1 MDPAKLT
8 GRQMTAIGA
17 PRMKTLAT
25 TASPPRTSVTRP
37 SVTERTTSRR
47 SSFLPVLFIVSL
59 LIPIFFH
66 VGEVRLAPFLIV
78 LVMVFLPLLVM
89 WLDGQA
95 GPRILPDY
103 LIAFSCLWATLA
115 LFHAQGL
122 GASLEPAGVIW
133 IQTFG
138 SYLLGRMFVRSTR
151 QLQAVALVYGLAV
164 LALLPFAVF
173 ESLTSRPLYLEI
185 FSHLGSTYD
194 ATVMDARWGLTR
206 VQGAFEHPILFGI
219 FVTSLFALVFYQ
231 VRHAKWRLILLL
243 ALPAIVATGFLSL
256 STGALLCL
264 FVQFG
269 LIAWDWIFKNH
280 PKRWQVLMMLV
291 VAGYVMVDLLSD
303 RTPFH
308 VFVDYLTF
316 NSGSAYNRILI
327 WQYGSAEVWRHPFFG
342 IGLGDW
348 IRPWWMSPS
357 MDNFWLVIAV
367 RYGMPAFLALAAAI
381 LIIVTRV
388 GKAGN
393 LDQTQGDLRTGLVIS
408 IIGLLVAIG
417 SVHLW
422 NASFTWLMFL
432 IGSAVWLTDA
442 SLLPKPA
449 NSEVARSKPRTAAVP
464 HRPVSSPRR
473 PPLYSPNA
481 ARAASSL
488 KRRRTLFGGDRA

>member
-1 MDPAKLT
+1 
-8 GRQMTAIGA
+8 
-17 PRMKTLAT
+17 MKTSAT
-25 TASPPRTSVTRP
+25 TAPPFRASALTRP
-37 SVTERTTSRR
+37 SLPERAGARR
-47 SSFLPVLFIVSL
+47 SSFFPIIFIVSL
-59 LIPIFFH
+59 LIPVFFH

-78 LVMVFLPLLVM
+78 LVLLFLPLLVM
-89 WLDGQA
+89 WLAGRA

-103 LIAFSCLWATLA
+103 LIAITCIWSTLA
-115 LFHAQGL
+115 LLYAQGL

-138 SYLLGRMFVRSTR
+138 GYLLGRMFVRSTR

-164 LALLPFAVF
+164 LALLPFAAF

-185 FSHLGSTYD
+185 FSNLGPTYD

-231 VRHAKWRLILLL
+231 VRHAKWRLLFLL

-269 LIAWDWIFKNH
+269 LIAWDWLFRNY

-291 VAGYVMVDLLSD
+291 AAGYVIIDLLSD

-327 WQYGSAEVWRHPFFG
+327 WRYGSAEVWRHPLLG

-348 IRPWWMSPS
+348 LRPWWMSPS

-367 RYGMPAFLALAAAI
+367 RYGIPAFLALAAAI

-393 LDQTQGDLRTGLVIS
+393 LDVTQRDLRTGLVIS
-408 IIGLLVAIG
+408 IVGVLVAIG

-422 NASFTWLMFL
+422 NASFAWVMFL
-432 IGSAVWLTDA
+432 IGSAVWLAEGSAT
-442 SLLPKPA
+442 PKA
-449 NSEVARSKPRTAAVP
+449 VRSGLRIGTAD
-464 HRPVSSPRR
+464 RPRR

-488 KRRRTLFGGDRA
+488 KRRRTLPGGDNA